1 MKAALALVLLLP
13 ACDQH
18 SAPLAANHDGA
29 EAKPAERSTTPS
41 AKPFAIEEKTD
52 LFEFDFSWPAEAAA
66 IPALAN
72 RLRNEMAEAKA
83 ELVAGAEE
91 EKAYRDKEKIEFQ
104 PHSASTVYALAGQSP
119 LLLSLKVEVGGYTG
133 GAHGHYGVGGLLWDR
148 PANREIAVADLF
160 AAPANRDRLLT
171 QRWCDALNKAREE
184 KRGEAVGGGGMF
196 DDCPALD
203 EIAVIPVDSNAD
215 GRFDRLLLAA
225 SPYVAGPWVEGA
237 YEVELDVT
245 ADLVAG
251 LKAEYRPSFAA

>member
-1 MKAALALVLLLP
+1 MKAALALAIVLLLA
-13 ACDQH
+13 ACGQE
-18 SAPLAANHDGA
+18 ATEAANTA
-29 EAKPAERSTTPS
+29 EPKAADAPHPP

-66 IPALAN
+66 IPLLAD
-72 RLRNEMAEAKA
+72 RLRSEMAKAKA

-91 EKAYRDKEKIEFQ
+91 EKAFRDKEKFEFQ
-104 PHSASTVYALAGQSP
+104 PHSSSTVYATAGQSP
-119 LLLSLKVEVGGYTG
+119 LLLSLKVEIGGYTG
-133 GAHGHYGVGGLLWDR
+133 GAHGHYGIGALLWDR
-148 PANREIAVADLF
+148 RANREITVADLF

-171 QRWCDALNKAREE
+171 QRWCDALNQAREE
-184 KRGEAVGGGGMF
+184 KRGEPVGGGGMF
-196 DDCPALD
+196 DDCPTLD

-251 LKAEYRPSFAA
+251 LKAQFRPDFAA